1 MISVAAVLGLNN
13 ILTRAARLSTSY
25 SMTSSLLDKNHSPIN
40 ILALEASGDHASVA
54 LCQDGVILDERILR
68 ARHGHAASFVDMAAE
83 MVDASP
89 LTFSDITH
97 IAAGVGP
104 GSFTGLRVC
113 LAAAKGFT
121 LAGGLIG
128 WGVNGLRAR
137 ALATLRQHPGHMVLS
152 CADTRRGPYFTQGF
166 DAKGAPL
173 TAITEIMPDAL
184 AAHCQELGMVEA
196 IIAAPPSEAP
206 LPATV
211 MAIDMTAADIALS
224 CWQDYQRGERPQPLD
239 PLYVAAPKLGPS
251 KASQA
256 GVT

>member
-1 MISVAAVLGLNN
+1 MISAAVAQAVNN
-13 ILTRAARLSTSY
+13 ILTHAAWLSTSY
-25 SMTSSLLDKNHSPIN
+25 SMTSSLLDKNHSSIN

-54 LCQDGVILDERILR
+54 LCQDGVILDDRVLR

-83 MVDASP
+83 MVGSSP
-89 LTFSDITH
+89 LSFSDITH

-121 LAGGLIG
+121 LAGDLIG

-137 ALATLRQHPGHMVLS
+137 ALASLRQYPGQRVLS

-166 DAKGAPL
+166 DEKGAPVS
-173 TAITEIMPDAL
+173 AITEIMPDAL
-184 AAHCQELGMVEA
+184 EAHCQELGLTDAMIA
-196 IIAAPPSEAP
+196 IPPSE
-206 LPATV
+206 LLSPAAAI
-211 MAIDMTAADIALS
+211 AIDMTAIDIALS
-224 CWQDYQRGERPQPLD
+224 CWHDYQKGEHPQPLD

-256 GVT
+256 GIK